1 MEDLSLL
8 NKKCLANMPMLL
20 DILTTTLEELK
31 IQLSPIYDSIK
42 ELVEEDSFSCTDR
55 KKTENLNLFTDNPK
69 HKLVNPLPYMEIMY
83 ELNMEKNSKRSLK
96 KFCIQ
101 LGYIC
106 DDGHVYDESQHVIF
120 FQLIDNSEKSFLE
133 QELLDA
139 LKQNIP
145 AQWRIIPF
153 ENFDGILM
161 EFDVDDTISADKI
174 NRCAEDFKRYILQP
188 VLEELKN
195 RRMCKNNF

>member
-20 DILTTTLEELK
+20 DTLTTTLEELK

-42 ELVEEDSFSCTDR
+42 ELVEENSFSCTDR
-55 KKTENLNLFTDNPK
+55 KKIENLNLFTDNPK
-69 HKLVNPLPYMEIMY
+69 HKLVNPLPYTEIMY

-96 KFCIQ
+96 KFCVQ
-101 LGYIC
+101 FGYIC
-106 DDGHVYDESQHVIF
+106 DDGHIYDESQNIIF
-120 FQLIDNSEKSFLE
+120 FQLVDNSEKSFLE

-145 AQWRIIPF
+145 TQWRVTPF

-174 NRCAEDFKRYILQP
+174 NQCAEDFKQYILQS
-188 VLEELKN
+188 VFKKLNE
-195 RRMCKNNF
+195 